1 MNAKTKRIIT
11 ILFTVIASGMVILSG
26 VMKLMGGTEIVKAM
40 TNAGV
45 GPYIPVLGIMEIA
58 FAGLFLYPKT
68 MKLGFVLLC
77 CYFAGAMATELSHG
91 GPLAGAVMVLVL
103 VWIAAFLRDK
113 TVFFPTAIR
122 EGI

>member
-1 MNAKTKRIIT
+1 MNAKTKRIIAL
-11 ILFTVIASGMVILSG
+11 LFTVIASGMVILSG
-26 VMKLMGGTEIVKAM
+26 IMKLMGSTDVVKTL

-45 GPYIPVLGIMEIA
+45 GSYIPLLGIMEIA

-91 GPLAGAVMVLVL
+91 GPLAGAVMVMVL

-113 TVFFPTAIR
+113 TVFFPTASR

>member
-1 MNAKTKRIIT
+1 MNAKTKRIIA
-11 ILFTVIASGMVILSG
+11 ILFTVVASGMVILSG
-26 VMKLMGGTEIVKAM
+26 VMKLMGSADVVKTL

-45 GPYIPVLGIMEIA
+45 GPYIPMLGIMEIA

-77 CYFAGAMATELSHG
+77 CYFAGAMAAELSHG
-91 GPLAGAVMVLVL
+91 GPLTGAVMVLVL

-113 TVFFPTAIR
+113 TVFFPTTIQER
-122 EGI
+122 I

>member
-26 VMKLMGGTEIVKAM
+26 VMKLMGNTEIVKSM

-91 GPLAGAVMVLVL
+91 GPLAGAVMVMVL

-113 TVFFPTAIR
+113 TVFFPTAIQ